1 MCKEKEVKNME
12 CKCKQICCKMQNQ
25 GLRCA
30 INTLRVHRDNSNTI
44 LRTLEAIYNSLSVY
58 SCLPGTCL
66 LERVKWV
73 YDNIEGGNAPL
84 YTSEGTKLNMLIKEL
99 EVFVDNC

>member
-12 CKCKQICCKMQNQ
+12 CKCKQICCKMRNQ

-30 INTLRVHRDNSNTI
+30 INTLRARQNNTKTI

-73 YDNIEGGNAPL
+73 YDNIQGGNGHL
-84 YTSEGTKLNMLIKEL
+84 YTSEATKVDMLIEEL
-99 EVFVDNC
+99 EVFLDNC

>member
-30 INTLRVHRDNSNTI
+30 INTLRARQNNTKTI
-44 LRTLEAIYNSLSVY
+44 LGTLEAIYNSLSVY

-66 LERVKWV
+66 LKRVKWV
-73 YDNIEGGNAPL
+73 YNNIQGGNGPL
-84 YTSEGTKLNMLIKEL
+84 YTSEETKVDMLIKEL

>member
-12 CKCKQICCKMQNQ
+12 CKCKQICREMQNQ

-30 INTLRVHRDNSNTI
+30 IKSLIVDQDSTKTI

-73 YDNIEGGNAPL
+73 YNSIARGNGPL
-84 YTSEGTKLNMLIKEL
+84 YTSEATKVNMLIKEL
-99 EVFVDNC
+99 EVFLDNC